1 MIRKMIKI
9 DADKCNG
16 CGLCINACHEGALEL
31 INGKAVLVSDSYC
44 DGLGACLPECPTGA
58 MILEDREAAAFDE
71 EAVQK
76 RMQAMKA
83 QAVAPQQQACGCPGM
98 SAKVMNREISAEAQ
112 SPTTAPIQSQLR
124 QWPCQLKLVAVN
136 APFFDN
142 AKLLIAADCS
152 AFAYAN
158 LHNEFMK
165 NKITL
170 IGCPKL
176 DDINYADKLAAIL
189 QTNNIQSVDV
199 VRMSVPCCGGLVSMV
214 KEALGKSGK
223 VIPWQVITI
232 GTDGVVADRS

>member
-71 EAVQK
+71 VAVQK
-76 RMQAMKA
+76 RMDAMKA
-83 QAVAPQQQACGCPGM
+83 QETAPQQQACGCPGM
-98 SAKVMNREISAEAQ
+98 SAKVMNRQNTVETEANN
-112 SPTTAPIQSQLR
+112 TTPIQSQLR

-165 NKITL
+165 NRITL

-232 GTDGVVADRS
+232 GTDGVITDRS

>member
-58 MILEDREAAAFDE
+58 MVLEDREAAAFDE

-83 QAVAPQQQACGCPGM
+83 QAAAPQQQACGCPGM
-98 SAKVMNREISAEAQ
+98 SAKVMNRETSAEAQ
-112 SPTTAPIQSQLR
+112 SPHTASIQSQLR

-189 QTNNIQSVDV
+189 QANNIQSVDV